1 MRKTKKIK
9 KRRYLFLENKG
20 KKAFTECNVKVVF
33 VKDEDVV
40 RTSGGAEVGKD
51 IDGALT
57 DWNTGEPQG

>member
-1 MRKTKKIK
+1 M
-9 KRRYLFLENKG
+9 ENQG
-20 KKAFTECNVKVVF
+20 KKAFTECDVKVVF

-57 DWNTGEPQG
+57 DWNTGELQG

>member
-1 MRKTKKIK
+1 M
-9 KRRYLFLENKG
+9 
-20 KKAFTECNVKVVF
+20 KVVF

-40 RTSGGAEVGKD
+40 RTSGGAEVGKA